1 MGNNYILYMHISPS
15 NKYYIGITS
24 QNIEKRW
31 QNGYGYKT
39 NKHFWRAIQKYGWD
53 NFEHK
58 ILNQNLTKAKA
69 EELEIYYIQKYN
81 STNVDFGY
89 NKAPGGKLL
98 PKFTEETKKKMSENH
113 ADFKLG
119 NHPQAKRVY
128 KYEKETGKYICGYD
142 CVASASIETNISRE
156 SIAGIARGDELTA
169 GGFRWSY
176 EKQDNIGEFNYI
188 NSRSIKVYQYGL
200 DGLYLSCCNSFLEAK
215 EKYGATLHNKDFEK
229 SNVKMS
235 HGYLWSLSKFEKIAP
250 YRYKDCK
257 PVKQILNGEVLH
269 IYNSVKEA
277 VKETGI
283 TTIAQAARGV
293 QKHAGGY
300 EWIYC

>member
-58 ILNQNLTKAKA
+58 ILKQNLTKEKA

-98 PKFTEETKKKMSENH
+98 PKFTEETKRKCQKIM
-113 ADFKLG
+113 L
-119 NHPQAKRVY
+119 
-128 KYEKETGKYICGYD
+128 
-142 CVASASIETNISRE
+142 IS
-156 SIAGIARGDELTA
+156 
-169 GGFRWSY
+169 
-176 EKQDNIGEFNYI
+176 N
-188 NSRSIKVYQYGL
+188 
-200 DGLYLSCCNSFLEAK
+200 
-215 EKYGATLHNKDFEK
+215 
-229 SNVKMS
+229 
-235 HGYLWSLSKFEKIAP
+235 
-250 YRYKDCK
+250 
-257 PVKQILNGEVLH
+257 
-269 IYNSVKEA
+269 
-277 VKETGI
+277 
-283 TTIAQAARGV
+283 
-293 QKHAGGY
+293 
-300 EWIYC
+300 